1 MRKIVDFHKQYFW
14 VREACWRKVF
24 IGAEVCV
31 IKELKAILEK
41 IFIRAEICV
50 IKELEIV
57 FTSLPNL

>member
-31 IKELKAILEK
+31 IKELKAVLKK
-41 IFIRAEICV
+41 IFIGAEICV
-50 IKELEIV
+50 IKELEID
-57 FTSLPNL
+57 FTSVPIL